1 MVEFDNI
8 KMVLAKYEE
17 PLDNMAGSLG
27 LEDKKNRAEE
37 LDKTMEEPGFWDDPA
52 SSALVVQESRKLK
65 SVIERYEK
73 LDRKSVV

>member
-17 PLDNMAGSLG
+17 PLNNMAGSLG

-52 SSALVVQESRKLK
+52 SSTLVIQESRKIK
-65 SVIERYEK
+65 SVI
-73 LDRKSVV
+73 